1 MPFKKNGKSS
11 QVNILILDSICW
23 FSDNA
28 QRIINFYELSTIHA
42 INFTT
47 LSTIHAFSFWLKI
60 KNRESEHIEKK
71 YIAINCMRFKKNGK
85 SSQVNILILDFYLL
99 ELSNYKQMK
108 ILKKKLMKNFL
119 HKLKIKS
126 KNLQVNHHE
135 ISQKSN
141 TVLISHHMSQPR
153 CPDLPLTVSRRSP

>member
-1 MPFKKNGKSS
+1 MPFKKN
-11 QVNILILDSICW
+11 D
-23 FSDNA
+23 
-28 QRIINFYELSTIHA
+28 
-42 INFTT
+42 
-47 LSTIHAFSFWLKI
+47 
-60 KNRESEHIEKK
+60 
-71 YIAINCMRFKKNGK
+71 K

-99 ELSNYKQMK
+99 ELSKYKQMK

-135 ISQKSN
+135 ISQESN

-153 CPDLPLTVSRRSP
+153 CPDPPLPASRRSPQFRG